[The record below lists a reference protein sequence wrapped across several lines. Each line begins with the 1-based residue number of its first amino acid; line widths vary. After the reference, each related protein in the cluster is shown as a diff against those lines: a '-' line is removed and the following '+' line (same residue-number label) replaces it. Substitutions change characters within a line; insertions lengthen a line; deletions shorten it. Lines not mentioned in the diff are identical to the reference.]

1 MQMPC
6 FMPGIQMYT
15 DGDEHAP
22 EGEMVPASNHQ
33 VLQAV
38 IIEHTV
44 IDPFAGSPFLI
55 KILIL
60 LRIPWEPGM
69 ETQVGM
75 VFDIDCAPIIPRGAI
90 LRVRAGGNTSA
101 F

>member
-1 MQMPC
+1 
-6 FMPGIQMYT
+6 MYT

-22 EGEMVPASNHQ
+22 EGEMVPAPNHQ

-44 IDPFAGSPFLI
+44 IDPFAGSPFYKDSYIASNPL
-55 KILIL
+55 
-60 LRIPWEPGM
+60 
-69 ETQVGM
+69 
-75 VFDIDCAPIIPRGAI
+75 GAGDGN
-90 LRVRAGGNTSA
+90 AGRHG